1 LSAVVVLTDG
11 ANTQGVDPQTAAKQA
26 AASRPRTYTIGF
38 GTTTPAPAICD
49 PSQAGDFPGPRFGG
63 GGLGGGG
70 PGDRNPLVIDEDA
83 LQKVAATTGGTYYR
97 AQNAGRLQHA
107 LADLRSHITVTHKH
121 ADVAHWFAGIGGL
134 LVAVA
139 IALSL
144 WWNRI
149 RRAPAPRSA
158 APSET

>member
-11 ANTQGVDPQTAAKQA
+11 ANTQGIDPQTAAKQA

-49 PSQAGDFPGPRFGG
+49 PSQAGDYPGPRFGG
-63 GGLGGGG
+63 GGLGG
-70 PGDRNPLVIDEDA
+70 RNPLVIDEDA

-107 LADLRSHITVTHKH
+107 LADLPSHITVTHKH

-158 APSET
+158 APPET